1 MIETAP
7 FLEALLAG
15 RRDECRDLVDRL
27 LAAGVTPKT
36 IYVELFHEALYE
48 VGRRWEQ
55 GVVTV
60 MLEHRATAI
69 VEELMGHIFPS
80 VARKARLGKRAL
92 VSCAADEFHQ
102 VGGRI
107 VADTLEGAGWDV
119 DFLGANGSLES
130 LRSRVL
136 RTRFDLVALSVSV
149 SSHVPKLIE
158 SVKVVREAD
167 ASVRVVVGG
176 RALLEA
182 GASVVAGLGLPFVH
196 WLESLDHL
204 ERFLKAP
211 PP

>member
-55 GVVTV
+55 GAVTV

-130 LRSRVL
+130 LRSRVV

-158 SVKVVREAD
+158 SVKVVRKAD

-176 RALLEA
+176 RALLES
-182 GASVVAGLGLPFVH
+182 GATVVAGLGLPFVH

-204 ERFLKAP
+204 ERFLKEP